1 MNSINTINSSNGS
14 EDEDQ
19 PSIYNRST
27 EQSNQRIILNA
38 PEDSIVGINKIDDE
52 ERETQPLLDE
62 YTVKPSPAGFLLCTN
77 LPARYALALWAFMGF
92 FCLYAMRVN
101 LSVAIVAMVSKL
113 NI

>member
-1 MNSINTINSSNGS
+1 MNSIHTINSSNGS

-19 PSIYNRST
+19 PLIFNRPT
-27 EQSNQRIILNA
+27 EQLHQRVILNG
-38 PEDSIVGINKIDDE
+38 PEDSTVGINKSNDE
-52 ERETQPLLDE
+52 ERETRPLLDE
-62 YTVKPSPAGFLLCTN
+62 YIVEPTPAGYLLCSS
-77 LPARYALALWAFMGF
+77 LPARYAIALWAFMGF